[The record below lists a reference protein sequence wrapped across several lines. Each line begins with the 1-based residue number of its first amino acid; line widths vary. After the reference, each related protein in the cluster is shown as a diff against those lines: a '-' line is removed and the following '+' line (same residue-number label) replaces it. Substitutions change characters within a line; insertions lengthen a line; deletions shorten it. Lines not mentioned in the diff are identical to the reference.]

1 MSCVVDRKNMRTMSK
16 ALRTNIVQ
24 ACLEMNRAG
33 LNQGSSGNVS
43 HLSLIH
49 I

>member
-1 MSCVVDRKNMRTMSK
+1 MRTMSK

-43 HLSLIH
+43 HRIVDGLLITLG
-49 I
+49 